1 MEDQTAT
8 LEKQHIIDLAAQ
20 QIELYRRQGFEL
32 VSHYNREISALDGY
46 RGRQLLELVQNADD
60 AGVDAEEGCT
70 LLLDLSRERL
80 VVANT
85 GKPFSGK
92 GLTSLVISDCSPK
105 QLERNRFIGCKG
117 LGFRSVLTWTDRPLI
132 SSGQYEVVFD
142 RAKAI
147 ETVQNMAAQL
157 PELNEIV
164 APFCSSTGRWPAA
177 VMRFPAVPPEDDPWL
192 QMAGDYRA
200 QGFDT
205 LVVLPLPEGTRGDA
219 IHKEILEQLNG
230 LPTSSLLFCR
240 HLTEVK
246 ISGDVKR
253 TWELV
258 REVHSPERTTV
269 IVQENGNTEL
279 WQVYW
284 HAGQVSPENAYR
296 NSHGQ
301 REFEVAVAVPEVPR
315 AEARGSLCVFFPT
328 HERLPCS
335 LVMHATLE
343 TTDDRN
349 HLVNHAS
356 NREVLRQ
363 LASHVAEVVENQAS
377 PLNPLRALELLRGV
391 ENADPELKTLGFV
404 DALVEECA
412 KRAIFP
418 RRDRTLRSGADVR
431 QAPHAIW
438 LEELSLG
445 LFPEVLAVGPEDRL
459 TGTLEMFNLSW
470 FDAASLKDRL
480 RRQLSDTARGKAGE
494 IVGRLLAASQLS
506 EVGADCLLIGD
517 DGSIMNGGGCF
528 FTPTDKLPAIPPW
541 ASSIRFVDEEF
552 QNGLLRGSEANGL
565 RSLAV
570 DLDRLNCEVDEYRF
584 ETVARALI
592 DQVEQGLDGDF
603 ASKAHRWSELLRWL
617 FEASRGARQVL
628 PQLNIKVITTR
639 KTLQRATTCYLGPDY
654 PRGQIVWR
662 LYERF
667 GQDEFVGQASDNGL
681 GGLATEKAE
690 GFLEALGV
698 NAAPRFEQFRSGDDH
713 QRFLQA
719 VVDGLDYPRTV
730 RGQQCK
736 TPDDV
741 RRLCREYMID
751 HSMVPDRWVRLLRE
765 GDATSIAAYLLST
778 GGALIAEEADSAAKF
793 AAKIGN
799 ETKLWLDPSVP
810 IPNATLFCLRE
821 VEWVPAADGKPR
833 RPSGIMLS
841 NQGVRIL
848 RGVYARHALDEK
860 DNLVA
865 SYGGREALEALL
877 TRLGAVSSL
886 EALSGQSLYELL
898 LALPDRDPKG
908 EVAPGIYRT
917 LIESNLTTDES
928 AHRERFLK
936 AGQMWGRY
944 KGAPPS
950 YLPVTQLR
958 YNANLTIT
966 RMIEAHIPLV
976 DIPTRK
982 NTSLVKQLFGI
993 ASLTSEDIQ
1002 VDLVSEKTVYDPG
1015 SEDANRRLRLAI
1027 PYVYALR
1034 LARTMDTGGRELNL
1048 LRKAV
1053 LRVCVRAQVSAKLP
1067 NGTREIINLE
1077 EPGAHIVIDTS
1088 LVVIGEYRQQ
1098 SPSLLTFW
1106 LTVAD
1111 LVAELLGID
1120 AADEVSGIL
1129 RCNNHLEM
1137 QEVLRVRLGPDA
1149 DKALE
1154 RAESRF
1160 DDSFKDDDE
1169 ETKQSIPSPRPAEQP
1184 GQPLPSSAQP
1194 LVPGSSGIPGSGDSK
1209 VSGSMPGI
1217 GGTFQPITG
1226 PADRPGKRRK
1236 LVITGLGG
1244 GGGGGRGPLATE
1256 DITFKIVEA
1265 FEKHQGRF
1273 LISVSHLRG
1282 ADGFGCDL
1290 ISVASEVVRDQ
1301 AIAQKSVSHGD
1312 VLRYIEVKGRSSRTG
1327 EVELTDNEYRAAERE
1342 NTHYFLYRVYVD
1354 PNRVGHYEIAVL
1366 DDPLNS
1372 KAVRTVTRFDLAE
1385 GSGANWF
1392 TCSEVREDQEPDQN
1406 KEP

>member
-1 MEDQTAT
+1 MEDRTAT

-20 QIELYRRQGFEL
+20 QIELYRRQGLEL

-60 AGVDAEEGCT
+60 AGVEAEADCT

-80 VVANT
+80 VIANT
-85 GKPFSGK
+85 GKPFSRK

-147 ETVQNMAAQL
+147 ETIQKLAAEL

-164 APFCSSTGRWPAA
+164 TQFCNSMGRWPAA
-177 VMRFPAVPPEDDPWL
+177 MMRFPAVPSEDDPWL
-192 QMAGDYRA
+192 QMADDYRA
-200 QGFDT
+200 QGYDT
-205 LVVLPLPEGTRGDA
+205 IVVLPLPEGTRGDA
-219 IHKEILEQLNG
+219 IHQEILEQLNG

-240 HLTEVK
+240 HLTGVK
-246 ISGDVKR
+246 ISGDLKR
-253 TWELV
+253 TWELA
-258 REVHSPERTTV
+258 REIHSPERTTV
-269 IVQENGNTEL
+269 IVQENGDTEL

-284 HAGQVSPENAYR
+284 HAGQVSLATADT
-296 NSHGQ
+296 NSGGQ
-301 REFEVAVAVPEVPR
+301 RDFEVAVAVPEVPR
-315 AEARGSLCVFFPT
+315 AEVSGCLCVFFPT

-363 LASHVAEVVENQAS
+363 LACHVAKVVENQAS

-418 RRDRTLRSGADVR
+418 RLDRTLRSGTDVR

-445 LFPEVLAVGPEDRL
+445 LFPELLKVGPEGSL

-480 RRQLSDTARGKAGE
+480 SRQLSDTGRGKAGE
-494 IVGRLLAASQLS
+494 IVGRLLAANQLS

-528 FTPTDKLPAIPPW
+528 FTPTEKLPAIPPW

-570 DLDRLNCEVDEYRF
+570 DLNRLNCEVDEYRF

-592 DQVEQGLDGDF
+592 DQVEQGLDGEF
-603 ASKAHRWSELLRWL
+603 ASKSQRWSELLRWL
-617 FEASRGARQVL
+617 FEASRGAQQVL
-628 PQLNIKVITTR
+628 PQLIIKVITTR
-639 KTLQRATTCYLGPDY
+639 KTLQRATACYLGPDY

-681 GGLATEKAE
+681 GGLATEDAE
-690 GFLEALGV
+690 RFLVALGV
-698 NAAPRFEQFRSGDDH
+698 NADPRFEQFRSGSDY
-713 QRFLQA
+713 QSFLKA
-719 VVDGLDYPRTV
+719 VVDRLDYPRTV
-730 RGQQCK
+730 RGQLCK

-751 HSMVPDRWVRLLRE
+751 HISVPDRWARLLRE

-778 GGALIAEEADSAAKF
+778 GGAFIAAEADSAAMF
-793 AAKIGN
+793 QARIGN
-799 ETKLWLDPSVP
+799 EIKLWTDPSVP
-810 IPNATLFCLRE
+810 IPNATLFFLRE
-821 VEWVPAADGKPR
+821 VEWVPVADGKPR

-848 RGVYARHALDEK
+848 REVYARHALNAK
-860 DNLVA
+860 DNLVV
-865 SYGGREALEALL
+865 SHGGRGALEALL

-886 EALSGQSLYELL
+886 ETLSGQSLYELL

-908 EVAPGIYRT
+908 DVAPGIYRT
-917 LIESNLTTDES
+917 LIESNLTADES
-928 AHRERFLK
+928 SHRDRFLK
-936 AGQMWGRY
+936 SGQMWGRY
-944 KGAPPS
+944 KEAPPS
-950 YLPVTQLR
+950 YLPIGQLR

-976 DIPTRK
+976 DIPARK
-982 NTSLVKQLFGI
+982 NTLLVKQLFGI
-993 ASLTSEDIQ
+993 APLTSEDIQ
-1002 VDLVSEKTVYDPG
+1002 VDLVSEETDYDPG

-1034 LARTMDTGGRELNL
+1034 LARNMDAGGRELNL
-1048 LRKAV
+1048 LRNAV
-1053 LRVCVRAQVSAKLP
+1053 LRVCRRAQVAAKLP
-1067 NGTREIINLE
+1067 TGATEIINLE
-1077 EPGAHIVIDTS
+1077 DPGAHIVIDTS

-1098 SPSLLTFW
+1098 GPSLLTFW

-1111 LVAELLGID
+1111 LVAELLGTD
-1120 AADEVSGIL
+1120 VADEVGGIL
-1129 RCNNHLEM
+1129 RCNNVSEM

-1149 DKALE
+1149 DKKLE
-1154 RAESRF
+1154 LAKSRF
-1160 DDSFKDDDE
+1160 DDSFKDDDAGTE
-1169 ETKQSIPSPRPAEQP
+1169 KSIPLPRPAEQP
-1184 GQPLPSSAQP
+1184 GQPPLQSAP
-1194 LVPGSSGIPGSGDSK
+1194 LASPGSSGIPGSGDTK
-1209 VSGSMPGI
+1209 DPGSMPGI
-1217 GGTFQPITG
+1217 DGTFQTITG

-1244 GGGGGRGPLATE
+1244 GGGGRGPLATE
-1256 DITFKIVEA
+1256 DITFKVVEA
-1265 FEKHQGRF
+1265 FERYQGRF
-1273 LISVSHLRG
+1273 LISVSHLHG

-1290 ISVASEVVRDQ
+1290 ISVASQAVRDQ
-1301 AIAQKSVSHGD
+1301 AIAQQSVRHED

-1327 EVELTDNEYRAAERE
+1327 EVELTDNEYAAAERE
-1342 NTHYFLYRVYVD
+1342 NTRYFLYRVYVD
-1354 PNRVGHYEIAVL
+1354 PNHVGHYEIAVL
-1366 DDPLNS
+1366 GDLLNS
-1372 KAVRTVTRFDLAE
+1372 KAVRTVTRFDLAQ

-1392 TCSEVREDQEPDQN
+1392 TFFEVREDQEPDQN
-1406 KEP
+1406 KEQD